1 MAPGIL
7 REYTPKNSLR
17 LKRHF
22 VVLIKLEL
30 MKLLRLSLVLTAV
43 FVVVQ
48 LAFAQGSK
56 QHIPA
61 SSIPAAD
68 LIQPADFAAVLQSG
82 TPKPLILQV
91 GSRVLFAQAHITGS
105 EFAGPANQAAGIDA
119 LKSRVGKM
127 PKDSAIVLYCGCCPW
142 DRCPNIA
149 AAYNVLHAEGFT
161 NVKALYIA
169 DNFGNDW
176 VNKGFP
182 TEKGH

>member
-1 MAPGIL
+1 
-7 REYTPKNSLR
+7 
-17 LKRHF
+17 
-22 VVLIKLEL
+22 
-30 MKLLRLSLVLTAV
+30 MKLLRLSLALIAT

-48 LAFAQGSK
+48 LAFAQGNK
-56 QHIPA
+56 QHVPA

-68 LIQPADFAAVLQSG
+68 LIQPADFAAALQSG
-82 TPKPLILQV
+82 APKPLILQV

-105 EFAGPANQAAGIDA
+105 EFAGPGNQQLGIDA
-119 LKSRVGKM
+119 LKARVAAV
-127 PKDSAIVLYCGCCPW
+127 PKDGAIVLYCGCCPW
-142 DRCPNIA
+142 ERCPNIA
-149 AAYNVLHAEGFT
+149 AAYNLLKAEGFT

>member
-1 MAPGIL
+1 
-7 REYTPKNSLR
+7 
-17 LKRHF
+17 
-22 VVLIKLEL
+22 
-30 MKLLRLSLVLTAV
+30 MKLPRLSLVLT
-43 FVVVQ
+43 VVIVVAQ
-48 LAFAQGSK
+48 LAIAQGNK
-56 QHIPA
+56 QHVPA

-68 LIQPADFAAVLQSG
+68 LIQPADFAAALQSG

-105 EFAGPANQAAGIDA
+105 EFAGPANQPAGIDA
-119 LKSRVGKM
+119 LKARVAAL
-127 PKDSAIVLYCGCCPW
+127 PKDGAIVLYCGCCPW
-142 DRCPNIA
+142 ERCPNIA
-149 AAYNVLHAEGFT
+149 AAYNLLRAEGFT